1 MNIDLRN
8 ISTEFEKQVEAVKEE
23 FGISTNSKAVELCTV
38 NYLKQ
43 LKTIEELRKGLNAKS
58 IELQQIKNDVKT
70 LAGAL
75 TRLNEI
81 T

>member
-8 ISTEFEKQVEAVKEE
+8 ISAEFEKQVEAVKLE
-23 FGISTNSKAVELCTV
+23 FGIMTNSKAVELCTV

-43 LKTIEELRKGLNAKS
+43 LKTIEELRTSLNAKS
-58 IELQQIKNDVKT
+58 NELQQIKNDVKT
-70 LAGAL
+70 FSGAL
-75 TRLNEI
+75 TRLNQM

>member
-8 ISTEFEKQVEAVKEE
+8 ISAEFEKQVEAVKKE

-43 LKTIEELRKGLNAKS
+43 LKTIDELRKGLNSQA
-58 IELQQIKNDVKT
+58 IELQQIKNNVKSFSQ
-70 LAGAL
+70 AL
-75 TRLNEI
+75 NRLNEI

>member
-8 ISTEFEKQVEAVKEE
+8 ISPEFEKQVEAVKKQL
-23 FGISTNSKAVELCTV
+23 GIRTNSKAVELCTA
-38 NYLKQ
+38 NYLYQ
-43 LKTIEELRKGLNAKS
+43 LKVIEDLKKTISIQANELK
-58 IELQQIKNDVKT
+58 EIKNDVKT
-70 LAGAL
+70 FCRSL